1 MTQCVSWVTALFSL
15 LHSEASFAIFFPMN
29 STKTSPISLIVH
41 GGAWDIPAE
50 AVVANRNGVLKAIK
64 AGWEILSDG
73 GEAVD
78 AVERAVTVMESDET
92 FNAGRGSVLNAAGET
107 ELDASMMEGTWCRAG
122 AVAAVQ
128 RIAHPV
134 SLARLIMEKSDN
146 VLLVGPGAARFAQE
160 HGMSLCG
167 KDDLITAEQIVLWR
181 QAQAAPRMSKARTP
195 VRKKTRGHDTVGAV
209 ALDRRGHIVAAAS
222 TGGTPNKHPGRVGD
236 SPLVGSGIY
245 ADDTLGAGVATG
257 VGEDIIRVV
266 LVKSVL
272 DIMEKNGGDPE
283 AAARAGIELL
293 EQKVQGHGGIIV
305 MNRKGQVSAACNTS
319 RMARAY
325 MTSGMRSPVAAV

>member
-1 MTQCVSWVTALFSL
+1 
-15 LHSEASFAIFFPMN
+15 MN
-29 STKTSPISLIVH
+29 SAKASSFSLIVH
-41 GGAWDIPAE
+41 GGAWDIPDE
-50 AVVANRNGVLKAIK
+50 AVAANRKGVLKATK
-64 AGWEILSDG
+64 AGWEVLSDG
-73 GEAVD
+73 GDAVD
-78 AVERAVTVMESDET
+78 AVERAVTMMESDET
-92 FNAGRGSVLNAAGET
+92 FNAGRGSALNAVGET
-107 ELDASMMEGTWCRAG
+107 ELDASIMEGTWCRAG

-134 SLARLIMEKSDN
+134 SLARLIMERSDN
-146 VLLVGPGAARFAQE
+146 VLLVGLGAVRFAQE

-167 KDDLITAEQIVLWR
+167 KDDLITPEQLVLWR
-181 QAQAAPRMSKARTP
+181 QAQAASGKRK
-195 VRKKTRGHDTVGAV
+195 VRSSGGKKRRGHDTVGAV

-245 ADDTLGAGVATG
+245 ADDTLGAAVATG
-257 VGEDIIRVV
+257 VGEDIIRVI

-272 DIMEKNGGDPE
+272 DIMERNGGDPE

-305 MNRKGQVSAACNTS
+305 MNTKGQVSTACNTS

-325 MTSGMRSPVAAV
+325 MTSGMRTPVAAV